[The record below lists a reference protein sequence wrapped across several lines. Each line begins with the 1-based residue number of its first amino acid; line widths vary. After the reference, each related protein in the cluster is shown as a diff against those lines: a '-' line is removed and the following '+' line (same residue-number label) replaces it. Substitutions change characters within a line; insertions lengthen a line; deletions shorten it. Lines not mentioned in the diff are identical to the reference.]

1 MEIIFGNKEEKM
13 VPLRFDG
20 RVVVITGAGAGLGR
34 AYALLFG
41 ERGASVVVNDL
52 GSGRHGEGANSKTA
66 DAVVEEIKSKGG
78 KAVADYNSV
87 TEGEKIIETALKAFG
102 RIDIVVNNAGIL
114 RDKSFARISDSD
126 WDLIHA
132 VHVKGSFKTTQAAW
146 PHFRKQNYGRIIMT
160 SSNSGIYGNFGQ
172 ANYSAAK
179 MGLIGLANTLT
190 IEGRKNNIHC
200 NVIVPTAA
208 SRLTEDILPPDLFAE
223 LKPELIAPVVVWLCH
238 EQCTDSGTIVE
249 AAAGWATKCHMV
261 RGVGS
266 LLRDRI
272 SDLVTP
278 EAVKNRWSKVTDMS
292 RATHLDSIEEA
303 SGSLMS
309 VLEEMKSNEL
319 ITVGGRIAND
329 AEGTYSI
336 TNKDCILYALGVGAS
351 VEDLSNLRYLYENH
365 EEFSTLPTFAI
376 IPGLMTL
383 MSSGIFENAI
393 PGHTVDFSKALH
405 GEQYIELLKPFPTSG
420 NVISHCKVADV
431 MDKGKGAVLIC
442 DVDTCDDAGEKL
454 AYGQVTVF
462 VVGAGG
468 FGGKRNSSNT
478 KPTVDPPARQPDAS
492 VSQKT
497 HCDQAA
503 IYRLSGDLN
512 PLHID
517 PNFSKVLGYSTP
529 ILHGL
534 CSLGFSTR
542 HVLSKYASNNPALC
556 SAIKARFVKPV
567 IPGETLKTDMWQERN
582 RIHFQTTA
590 VESENVVIS
599 GAYVDL
605 KEVHAVP
612 SVMPVSGNE
621 EQLLSDAVFAGMK
634 EIVDSN
640 KERVKSINGVF
651 VYHITKGGKV
661 AAKWTL
667 DLKKGQVY
675 KGDPETGVIVDT
687 TLTVDD
693 QDMVDIALGKL
704 NPQAAFMKGKLK
716 IKGNIMLV
724 QKLKI
729 LMSLESKL

>member
-1 MEIIFGNKEEKM
+1 MI
-13 VPLRFDG
+13 PLKFDG
-20 RVVVITGAGAGLGR
+20 RVVVVTGAGAGLGR

-41 ERGASVVVNDL
+41 TRGASVVVNDL
-52 GSGRHGEGANSKTA
+52 GSGRHGDGTDSKAA
-66 DAVVEEIKSKGG
+66 DVVVNEIKAKGG

-87 TEGEKIIETALKAFG
+87 TEGDKIIESALKAFG

-132 VHVKGSFKTTQAAW
+132 VHLKGSFKTTQAAW

-179 MGLIGLANTLT
+179 MGLIGLANTLA

-208 SRLTEDILPPDLFAE
+208 SRLTEDVLPPDLFAE

-238 EQCTDSGTIVE
+238 EQCTDNGTIVE

-261 RGVGS
+261 RGEGCS
-266 LLRDRI
+266 LRDRI

-278 EAVKNRWSKVTDMS
+278 EAVQNRWSKVTDMS
-292 RATHLDSIEEA
+292 KVSHLDSIEEA
-303 SGSLMS
+303 SGSLMT
-309 VLEEMKSNEL
+309 VLEEMKNNESS
-319 ITVGGRIAND
+319 TGNKKTNET
-329 AEGTYSI
+329 EGVYNI

-351 VEDLSNLRYLYENH
+351 VKDISNLHYLYENH
-365 EEFSTLPTFAI
+365 EEFSALPTFAI
-376 IPGLMTL
+376 IPGLMTM
-383 MSSGIFENAI
+383 MSSGIFENAV

-420 NVISHCKVADV
+420 NVISYCKIADV
-431 MDKGKGAVLIC
+431 MDKGKGAVLLC
-442 DVDTCDDAGEKL
+442 DFDTYDEAGEKL
-454 AYGQVTVF
+454 AYGQITVF

-468 FGGKRNSSNT
+468 FGGKRNSTNT
-478 KPTVDPPARQPDAS
+478 KPTVEPPARKPDTS

-497 HCDQAA
+497 LCDQAA

-517 PNFSKVLGYSTP
+517 PNFAKVLGYSTP

-534 CSLGFSTR
+534 CSLGFSAR
-542 HVLSKYASNNPALC
+542 HVLSQYASNNPALC
-556 SAIKARFVKPV
+556 RAIKARFVKPV
-567 IPGETLKTDMWQERN
+567 IPGETLRTDMWQEGN

-590 VESENVVIS
+590 VESGNIVVS

-605 KEVHAVP
+605 EEVLVTPVAN
-612 SVMPVSGNE
+612 PVSESE
-621 EQLLSDAVFAGMK
+621 EELVSDAVFAGMK
-634 EIVDSN
+634 EVVDAN
-640 KERVKSINGVF
+640 KEKVKSINGVF
-651 VYHITKGGKV
+651 VYLITKGGKV
-661 AAKWTL
+661 SAKWTL
-667 DLKKGQVY
+667 DLKKGQVC
-675 KGDPETGVIVDT
+675 KGDPAAGVSVDT
-687 TLTVDD
+687 TITVDD

-724 QKLKI
+724 QKLKT
-729 LMSLESKL
+729 LMSLNSKL

>member
-1 MEIIFGNKEEKM
+1 MEPLIFS
-13 VPLRFDG
+13 G
-20 RVVVITGAGAGLGR
+20 RVVVVTGAGAGLGR

-52 GSGRHGEGANSKTA
+52 GSSRHGDGTNSKTA
-66 DAVVEEIKSKGG
+66 DIVAEEIKSKGG

-87 TEGEKIIETALKAFG
+87 TEGEKIIETALKTFG

-114 RDKSFARISDSD
+114 RDKSFARISEND
-126 WDLIHA
+126 WDLIHD
-132 VHVKGSFKTTQAAW
+132 VHLKGSFKTTQAAW

-179 MGLIGLANTLT
+179 MGLIGLANTLA

-249 AAAGWATKCHMV
+249 AAAGWATKCYLV
-261 RGVGS
+261 RGKGH

-278 EAVKNRWSKVTDMS
+278 EAVQERWSKVTDMS
-292 RATHLDSIEEA
+292 TITHLESIEEA
-303 SGSLMS
+303 SGSLMT
-309 VLEEMKSNEL
+309 VLEEMRNNEL
-319 ITVGGRIAND
+319 NASVGRTKTD
-329 AEGTYSI
+329 EAEGTYNI
-336 TNKDCILYALGVGAS
+336 TSKDCILYALGVGAS
-351 VEDLSNLRYLYENH
+351 VGDISNLRYLYENH
-365 EEFSTLPTFAI
+365 EDFSTLPTFSI

-383 MSSGIFENAI
+383 LSSGIFETVI
-393 PGHTVDFSKALH
+393 PGHTVNFSKALH
-405 GEQYIELLKPFPTSG
+405 GEQYIEILKPLPTSG

-431 MDKGKGAVLIC
+431 LDKGKGAVLVC
-442 DVDTCDDAGEKL
+442 DVDTYDEAGEKL
-454 AYGQVTVF
+454 AYGQITVF

-468 FGGKRNSSNT
+468 FGGKRNSSIT
-478 KPTVDPPARQPDAS
+478 KPIVEHPARQPDAS
-492 VSQKT
+492 VLQKT

-503 IYRLSGDLN
+503 IYRLSGDVN

-517 PNFSKVLGYSTP
+517 PEFAKVLGYSTP

-534 CSLGFSTR
+534 CSLGFSAR
-542 HVLSKYASNNPALC
+542 HVLSQYASNNPLLC
-556 SAIKARFVKPV
+556 HAIKARFVKPV
-567 IPGETLKTDMWQERN
+567 VPGETLRTDMWQEGN

-590 VESENVVIS
+590 VESGNVVIS

-605 KEVHAVP
+605 KEVRVSAAN
-612 SVMPVSGNE
+612 PVRGNE
-621 EQLLSDAVFAGMK
+621 EQLLSDAVFDGMK
-634 EIVDSN
+634 EVVHSN
-640 KERVKSINGVF
+640 REKVKSINGVF
-651 VYHITKGGKV
+651 VYVITKGGKV
-661 AAKWTL
+661 VSKWTL

-675 KGDPETGVIVDT
+675 KGDPEAGINVDT

-729 LMSLESKL
+729 LMSLGSKL